1 MDFENWLRI
10 RIDAS
15 KYHDIMQAGVD
26 RQNTPEEKQHFTP
39 ENMKILIQWLPP
51 AVLIPAPTGSLVIQE
66 AFFEKRIRL
75 NNRLYYDFVVRNI
88 DPIKFETEIKSNQL
102 ERIFLRFLPLDSI
115 KEHIVLE
122 IPGDKRAPFLP
133 TGWDKSRA
141 YGMDSVVYTIEND
154 FDVISSVPHFSPG
167 TAPPPDASADSIV
180 STDPSMMG
188 MGMGGLG
195 FGGAATEYQHLMG
208 VQDWGTPINI
218 ALSPAKDAH
227 RYTDMPPR
235 FPQNG
240 EISDNDAK
248 FIEDHSLPQAGSAVS
263 FKDKEFLL
271 GGIPLS
277 ILPTMIAKESNTA
290 IGTTNVIHGDTS
302 VANNIGEHT
311 ETITFAFEFVGTE
324 QINNELRRV
333 ISQFYR
339 MPFIPVQVLAPAK
352 KDKRGG
358 SYLLHRGIHAV
369 AQQAIQISTI
379 PGSPD
384 AISVILTCKRFDSS
398 KYLPEYIG
406 FRDAISWPIWHWH
419 VNRGLREYRD
429 PNFASAELRSY
440 RRYRRI
446 GCEINPIY
454 GGLETEVSFW
464 MPTLSE
470 VEHIK
475 QERMASELTYP
486 LRDLRN
492 LIFSDITSE
501 GLDLDNESACLYKI
515 KEGIFAKI
523 SAAGTDI
530 DNISDQQIIRSII
543 PDGPTAFYALNQ
555 SGLSTIIMSQLRNN
569 QDRVP
574 FERSGNKT
582 YALIPLDEAVIE
594 MLAKSYYHQLKGD
607 IGTAIDE
614 LTKMA
619 ADLIREPQEDY
630 LQEPIIAAELDY
642 VPFVI
647 EDDVSVDGV
656 SVTITNILA
665 ELPCSGSPVPMYQFM
680 GRGPI
685 RATISLTGE
694 HESISSLMALKE
706 EADNLAYASRS
717 HELEDTWILFIY
729 NDVLELCGL
738 SNFMLAGASETTIEG
753 DPDISAASLDLVAVN
768 PVQRDIETLIPL
780 NPVAY
785 NKYEDGFGVAYKFT
799 GNYGEGLTIKL
810 SQQLRAMQT
819 MDMID
824 LYPELDLPTIRELDS
839 LLSDLGYSNTVYSLA
854 HKYDYIV
861 GREWVDPDFYT
872 WAGLG
877 LKNAGQSIPDDAD
890 KIVALA
896 TRQNTTEGITT
907 IEGTSDEIIPS
918 SLKYIEQSIK
928 ISAELQAAIDAYDPS
943 APEVAPIEALA
954 KELGVQGKE
963 IAVAGASM
971 LGRTD
976 FMTNLEVSTSI
987 AQTIDY
993 MHHKVLEHISRERAI
1008 DISGDGYAPNLMPAK
1023 DSPEAIRRLW
1033 LLVSRSGPVL
1043 QSVVDP
1049 EAYVGI
1055 IDNVIERSRIDD
1067 TWVDPT
1073 VPSVKDITGRPDV
1086 EPKIGKVLE
1095 VIDGDTVILED
1106 GTKIRLDGIDS
1117 PEVTGKPSEG
1127 NKSGAQPGSAE
1138 ATAYL
1143 QGMIPPGTEIQ
1154 YYVYDT
1160 DYYGRTVAKIVDPQ
1174 GRNVNEEM
1182 VKGGHAWWNQ
1192 GFAPW
1197 YTEMGEFQEQAKE
1210 KKLGIWS
1217 YDTEPLPPWLWRQD
1231 KTVADPMAE
1240 SIVYLPPI
1248 DAPSIGSIQ
1257 DRLKS
1262 CLFDEKA
1269 YSSEGRLLEAFPTM
1283 TFILNDE
1290 GERLNSWK
1298 FVDQYYLFRGVSSFA
1313 YTKHRMEATATAYV
1327 ELSNLYE
1334 NLTNW
1339 SAVQALSYA
1348 PPVGVQYRGVAE
1360 QIRNTMRDGWKEL
1373 NDLVWR
1379 NALNNIQDT
1388 FTGSIDRYYHSI
1400 QWNWY
1405 RKIFATVLQSGFRV
1419 HIRMGYGNCFKRLP
1433 IVMNGAIREVEYTES
1448 TVRLVCQ
1455 DDGKELTTMLPAV
1468 PGSTTTGWGST
1479 AEPRD
1484 IIASIIAARGGH
1496 WWFHRHDYR
1505 RVLDRFLT
1513 RNILKDQMDTTW
1525 LSTWWANMNPMSVQS
1540 PFGIVHFG
1548 DPATSQGNYWLFGEC
1563 AQNIFGYNTIGNA
1576 EPALGKGPFGYEWL
1590 TFSQSKFKDGG
1601 DEVNI
1606 SIELYDM
1613 TTWDIAQ
1620 VCASVNPDFIAQ
1632 VHPFDMRSTLFY
1644 GKPTW
1649 PIAFTYDKE
1658 LYMRQL
1664 LITASVHEWLKTE
1677 AEQADA
1683 QDGTKPSAL
1692 TNFLI
1697 DLIPSVLPFK
1707 FGRWLTE
1714 TALDGPTKK
1723 EIEMIERTDRSDTNI
1738 QRKVST
1744 FSHRLITQAKAA
1756 GVLPSIGDMSDNEI
1770 EKVKEMI
1777 ICAETA
1783 KPYEPWSGTPVEI
1796 RKCFMQVHYAVSHV
1810 NLISSNLIATDEDV
1824 YTRCVAEYRGYN
1836 SLIKSAASL
1845 PGAMLDLVTNAAS
1858 LNMGQ
1863 TMPLNAETHV
1873 SIPVMAD
1880 YRIVPEMQ
1888 RTLTVDS
1895 RIYSTK
1901 VQGSF
1906 SRFQMGELPSSPNWI
1921 STCVALSALRDS
1933 VKLMYKGTITI
1944 RGNGC
1949 IKPYDL
1955 IAIMDI
1961 QSGITGPVTARSV
1974 THIMDASGF
1983 TTSIEPDCLVSSIV
1997 DPEMSASCQ
2006 AWSMAIGSIIWAYGF
2021 SKLSTN
2027 IASRALA
2034 SALAN
2039 IVDIYVKIAGK
2050 HITGLSFGLLGE
2062 LAEDTP
2068 ASTYAKVY
2076 QELKS
2081 PQTEAVVSNAVETAK
2096 KTKPSGFLGRTWSA
2110 LKEFSIIKS
2119 NQVKKGLGLLVRDS
2133 IGVAGAIAQDDEVAK
2148 LVMADVM
2155 ASQLSKGSSQLAIVE
2170 KELQVISKELSD
2182 IQMKGIYSAEMAEKY
2197 AELTRR
2203 YRRLDTFAKGL
2214 RQEARAAGKGIA
2226 RASGKVVS
2234 RAALKGAVGLGGGPM
2249 GWIMLVAGLVL
2260 EPSFGDWVKVQANRL
2275 MFLQS
2280 LIITPLNRHG
2290 YEFSAGIKGHSG
2302 SVVTDPVPAWR
2313 KMLFGSDMTNNLRK
2327 TIDRIDWVIPIGSLT
2342 KESGGIGMLESV
2354 EGGSTSSDQ
2363 LFDLLSQITEKN
2375 MHQKLARGGNPAENE
2390 VEEEALAQEVQLS
2403 LQEIIEQ
2410 LEVEAAPLLGG
2421 NLGAMDAALRYAPPY
2436 LGKVDL
2442 DSILPVEKG
2451 KNSDGTPSATTDPD
2465 QTKTKT
2471 LPYNIEA
2478 AGAFAYISP
2487 EGPDGKRVKEIA
2499 ITLPTGISTVEN
2511 NALLLRG
2518 ADGGEYRVQF
2528 YDQTKESFVSS
2539 IATSIGNIDTT
2550 SPTARKLKIVS
2561 AASAYAAGGPVAAAI
2576 DIGKNWLIGKGI
2588 DSINPPNQQQY
2599 TMSISD
2605 NGTIVELFVKVKAN
2619 ATDQGAYHRV
2629 MDGKIVAEL
2638 IRRIIR

>member
-1 MDFENWLRI
+1 MGSETYLRI

-51 AVLIPAPTGSLVIQE
+51 AVLSPAPTSSLVIKD

-88 DPIKFETEIKSNQL
+88 DPIKLKTEIKSNQL
-102 ERIFLRFLPLDSI
+102 ERIFLEFLPLDSI
-115 KEHIVLE
+115 KEHIILE
-122 IPGDKRAPFLP
+122 IPGDKRAPFLL

-141 YGMDSVVYTIEND
+141 SGMDSVVYTIESD
-154 FDVISSVPHFSPG
+154 FDVISSVPYFSPG

-180 STDPSMMG
+180 STDPSM

-208 VQDWGTPINI
+208 VQDWGTPIQI
-218 ALSPAKDAH
+218 AQSPAKDAH

-717 HELEDTWILFIY
+717 HELEDTGILFIY

-799 GNYGEGLTIKL
+799 GNYGEGLTVKL

-1160 DYYGRTVAKIVDPQ
+1160 DYYGRTVAKIIDPQ

-1182 VKGGHAWWNQ
+1182 VKNGHAWWNQ

-1210 KKLGIWS
+1210 KKLGIWAS
-1217 YDTEPLPPWLWRQD
+1217 DTEPLPPWLWRQD
-1231 KTVADPMAE
+1231 QTVADPMAE

-1388 FTGSIDRYYHSI
+1388 FTGNIDRYYHSI

-1649 PIAFTYDKE
+1649 PVAFTYDKE

-1683 QDGTKPSAL
+1683 QAAQDGTKPSSL
-1692 TNFLI
+1692 TTFLV
-1697 DLIPSVLPFK
+1697 DLIPGVLPFK

-1714 TALDGPTKK
+1714 TALDRLTKK

-1756 GVLPSIGDMSDNEI
+1756 GVLPSIRDMDSNEI

-1777 ICAETA
+1777 RCAETA

-1997 DPEMSASCQ
+1997 DPETSASCH
-2006 AWSMAIGSIIWAYGF
+2006 AWSVAIGSIIWAYGF

-2081 PQTEAVVSNAVETAK
+2081 PQTEAVVDKAVETAK

-2155 ASQLSKGSSQLAIVE
+2155 ASQLSGKSSHLAIVE
-2170 KELQVISKELSD
+2170 KELKEINEEL
-2182 IQMKGIYSAEMAEKY
+2182 IQLY
-2197 AELTRR
+2197 AKNLPADEFVKQYNPLMSR
-2203 YRRLDTFAKGL
+2203 YRRLDTLAKGL
-2214 RQEARAAGKGIA
+2214 RQGAKAAGKGIA

-2390 VEEEALAQEVQLS
+2390 VEEEALAQEAQLS

-2421 NLGAMDAALRYAPPY
+2421 NLDAMDAALRYAPPY
-2436 LGKVDL
+2436 LGEINL

-2539 IATSIGNIDTT
+2539 IATSIG
-2550 SPTARKLKIVS
+2550 
-2561 AASAYAAGGPVAAAI
+2561 
-2576 DIGKNWLIGKGI
+2576 KNWLIGKGI